1 MFCQPF
7 ATFTTPGCPSRAA
20 LPISYQPTTKVASG
34 NGDSEELEDKAGN
47 RKNPVNSSASVTP
60 SHFILHLLNSIFI
73 QGANLPL
80 LLRTTISP
88 FALISLFFGT
98 LHRFFHVRFHGVFH
112 ASVNAFEIFITVP
125 P

>member
-1 MFCQPF
+1 M
-7 ATFTTPGCPSRAA
+7 ATQKSLRIKQGIEKIPSTAA
-20 LPISYQPTTKVASG
+20 PVLLQAISSYT
-34 NGDSEELEDKAGN
+34 
-47 RKNPVNSSASVTP
+47 SS
-60 SHFILHLLNSIFI
+60 ILFFI

-98 LHRFFHVRFHGVFH
+98 LHRFYHVRFHGVFH